1 MWITNLKTLPI
12 TKMMSSPVLSA
23 PITRVNKM
31 FKKPP
36 NICGLVMTGGG
47 ARGAYQAGVLKAI
60 SELSDSETVPFSVI
74 SGVSVG
80 ALNAA
85 GLASRFESFDNSAK
99 SLEAFWRSLTTNEVF
114 DTRLTRLAFT
124 GLRMVLAQFM
134 PSILRN
140 APRSLLDNRPLWT
153 RMKTSLDLEGMS
165 KAVETGGLHAISVT
179 CSGYTSG
186 HAVSFF
192 ESTVEG
198 QEWHRARRDGHKT
211 ELSIKH
217 IMASAALPA
226 LFPAVRI
233 ENEYYGDGALR
244 LTSPLAPAIHLG
256 ADRLLIIGTR
266 DMSHYTGP
274 EKRAEPRYPSVGDLG
289 GYALDTVF
297 NDNLEADIERL
308 QRINKLIEHISK
320 SKRKNL
326 SVKPIEYLTINPSRS
341 LKAVAL
347 EHIDEMPRSL
357 RWIISRQRPTNDVG
371 RLDSYLLF
379 EQGYIGALI
388 DLGYADAMA
397 KKDEVLAFVC
407 S

>member
-1 MWITNLKTLPI
+1 
-12 TKMMSSPVLSA
+12 
-23 PITRVNKM
+23 
-31 FKKPP
+31 
-36 NICGLVMTGGG
+36 MTGGG

-60 SELSDSETVPFSVI
+60 SELSDCETVPFSVI

-85 GLASRFESFDNSAK
+85 GLASRFENFDNSAK
-99 SLEAFWRSLTTNEVF
+99 SLEGFWRSLTTNEVF
-114 DTRLTRLAFT
+114 DTRLTHMAFT

-134 PSILRN
+134 PRILRN
-140 APRSLLDNRPLWT
+140 APKSLLDNRPLWA
-153 RMKTSLDLEGMS
+153 RMKESLDLENIS
-165 KAVETGGLHAISVT
+165 KAVETGGLHALSVT
-179 CSGYTSG
+179 CSGYTTG

-192 ESTVEG
+192 ESNQDG
-198 QEWHRARRDGHKT
+198 QEWHRARRDGCKA

-226 LFPAVRI
+226 LFPAVCI
-233 ENEYYGDGALR
+233 GNEFFGDGALR

-266 DMSHYTGP
+266 DMGRYTAP
-274 EKRAEPRYPSVGDLG
+274 KTTAAPQYPSIGDLG

-297 NDNLEADIERL
+297 NDNLVADIERL
-308 QRINKLIEHISK
+308 QRINGLIEKISK
-320 SKRKNL
+320 SKRKTL

-347 EHIDEMPRSL
+347 EHISEMPRSL

-388 DLGYADAMA
+388 DLGYADTIA
-397 KKDEVLAFVC
+397 KKDEVQAFLC
-407 S
+407 R